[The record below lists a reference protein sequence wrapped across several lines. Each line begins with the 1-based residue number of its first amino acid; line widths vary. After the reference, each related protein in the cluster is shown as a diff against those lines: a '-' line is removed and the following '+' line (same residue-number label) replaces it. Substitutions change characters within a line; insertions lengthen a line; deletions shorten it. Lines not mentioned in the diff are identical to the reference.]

1 MSKLSIQDWIKNN
14 DDYYIE
20 FSQLKKFSNDIN
32 TYNKIIQNMNKPL
45 DFENINNYI
54 QYCNE
59 IQTQLNKQKID
70 NHIKLTKE
78 LGMIDEFY
86 LLNKTPSEQ
95 LLSKYLNYLQTK
107 KVN

>member
-1 MSKLSIQDWIKNN
+1 MSKLSIQNWIKNN

-20 FSQLKKFSNDIN
+20 FSQLKNFSNDIN
-32 TYNKIIQNMNKPL
+32 TYNKLIQNMNKPS

-54 QYCNE
+54 QYCNK
-59 IQTQLNKQKID
+59 IQTQLHKQKID

-78 LGMIDEFY
+78 LSMIDEFY

-107 KVN
+107 EVK

>member
-1 MSKLSIQDWIKNN
+1 MSKLSIQNWIKNN

-32 TYNKIIQNMNKPL
+32 TYNKLIQNMNKPL